1 MSVAIAAAACSKAE
15 KPAATPEN
23 QEPAMATVEFSAVF
37 GEAPVVKTEL
47 SGNNVLWKANDE
59 IKILWNGGSATAQAD
74 RAGAT
79 ANFSAIVAS
88 ASEYFAVYPSSAT
101 VSLNAEVLTVGIPS
115 AQHGAFEDANIAIAK
130 TSDQSLSFKNLCAL
144 GKFTLSRDDIAQVV
158 FRGQAGENLA
168 GSATLSISG
177 EGVPTVSS
185 TASPVDSIVLTPAS
199 GDAFAAGSYYFA
211 VIPGALSSG
220 ISFTLTTVSGN
231 TVLGKA
237 SANAAALNRS
247 EALNFGTLDATG
259 APTSI
264 LLKFKFGPEA
274 GTKGSIDT
282 ENNWPASS
290 SSETL
295 DKNYP
300 YTLDSQVYN
309 FFVKDLS
316 ADKKW
321 SWRTNNSSGYAD
333 CIGIQTA
340 PIYFGLPAIS
350 GYKLVK
356 AVVGQCR
363 RGAGDNAATKVTQ
376 IGITSCIPD
385 DVDATKTYV
394 SGGELQDWPGWP
406 GTKNKDVV
414 DHTFTLSG
422 TAANTVYYLNSDT
435 QAIGLYFA
443 RLALTYEKVNE

>member
-47 SGNNVLWKANDE
+47 SGNNVLWEANDE

-79 ANFSAIVAS
+79 ANFSATVAS
-88 ASEYFAVYPSSAT
+88 ASEYYAVYPSSAT
-101 VSLNAEVLTVGIPS
+101 ISLNAGALTVAIPS

-158 FRGQAGENLA
+158 FRGQASENLA
-168 GSATLSISG
+168 GSATLSIDANG
-177 EGVPTVSS
+177 IPAVSS

-199 GDAFAAGSYYFA
+199 GEAFAAGSYYFA

-231 TVLGKA
+231 TILGKA

-247 EALNFGTLDATG
+247 EALNFGTLDASG
-259 APTSI
+259 APTTI
-264 LLKFKFGPEA
+264 TLKFDFQCDPLPGWPTSKIDGNFVTPLQLTYPLD
-274 GTKGSIDT
+274 GTAYTFVFRECAQSTGTQYRIFWSTNNATYGNRLSID
-282 ENNWPASS
+282 AR
-290 SSETL
+290 
-295 DKNYP
+295 YR
-300 YTLDSQVYN
+300 Y
-309 FFVKDLS
+309 
-316 ADKKW
+316 
-321 SWRTNNSSGYAD
+321 
-333 CIGIQTA
+333 CGI
-340 PIYFGLPAIS
+340 PAIP

-356 AVVGQCR
+356 AELWQVRMGSSDASSKPRVAIADGVP
-363 RGAGDNAATKVTQ
+363 DEVPSSSAAYVL
-376 IGITSCIPD
+376 
-385 DVDATKTYV
+385 V
-394 SGGELQDWPGWP
+394 SGGEDQTWASGLAGKVLNGPYTYNLN
-406 GTKNKDVV
+406 GT
-414 DHTFTLSG
+414 SAG
-422 TAANTVYYLNSDT
+422 TNYYIVSYNTTGCS
-435 QAIGLYFA
+435 IGLI
-443 RLALTYEKVNE
+443 RVTYEKVTE